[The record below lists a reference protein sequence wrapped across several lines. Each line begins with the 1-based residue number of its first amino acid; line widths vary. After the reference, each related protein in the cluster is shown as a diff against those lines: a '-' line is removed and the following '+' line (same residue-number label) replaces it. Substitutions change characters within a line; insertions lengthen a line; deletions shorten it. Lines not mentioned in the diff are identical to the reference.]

1 MVTTNETP
9 RRRNNSWLNALLTLV
24 IAALVTTIA
33 GTNGLVRALR
43 SELDG
48 VKRESVAT
56 TALSPAHPDFENYLF
71 VGSDSR
77 AGSDPSD
84 PDYNNVGAEGDI
96 GGQRSDTLMVMH
108 YVKATGTVSLLSIP
122 RDLWV
127 YIGDGDESQRV
138 NTAYQ
143 LGTDVL
149 VRTVQRALSIPIHH
163 YVEINFQGFKAI
175 VDSVGGVSVCVDH
188 ASRDKHTGLF
198 MKPGC
203 STLDGVEALA
213 FARSRFFEQKIDG
226 DWQVD
231 GSSDIG
237 RTARQ
242 RLFVQALAK
251 SAVLGVSDNPFSAGS
266 VIEGALG
273 AVVVDEQL
281 NLIEFGK
288 KMRPAAS
295 GKIASFPL
303 AVYGDTIGG
312 NSVLQLGEDA
322 AELLAFFAGTGPR
335 PVLNP

>member
-1 MVTTNETP
+1 MVTAEEQP
-9 RRRNNSWLNALLTLV
+9 RRSTRLHAVLSLA
-24 IAALVTTIA
+24 IAALVVMTA
-33 GTNGLVRALR
+33 GTSGLVRALR
-43 SELDG
+43 SEMDT
-48 VKRESVAT
+48 VKRESVASE
-56 TALSPAHPDFENYLF
+56 ALSPPHPDFENYLF

-77 AGSDPSD
+77 AGSNPSD
-84 PDYNNVGAEGDI
+84 ADYNNVGAEGDI
-96 GGQRSDTLMVMH
+96 GGQRSDTLMVLH

-127 YIGDGDESQRV
+127 AIGDGNQSQRI

-143 LGTDVL
+143 LGTDVV
-149 VRTVQRALSIPIHH
+149 VRTVQRALGIPLHH
-163 YVEINFQGFKAI
+163 YVEINFAGFKTI
-175 VDSVGGVSVCVDH
+175 VDAVGGVSVCVDH

-231 GSSDIG
+231 GTADIG
-237 RTARQ
+237 RTGRQ

-251 SAVLGVSDNPFSAGS
+251 SAVLGVSDNPFNVGN

-273 AVVVDEQL
+273 AVTVDEQL

-303 AVYGDTIGG
+303 AVYGDTIAG
-312 NSVLQLGEDA
+312 NSVLQLDKDS
-322 AELLAFFAGTGPR
+322 AELLSFFAGTGPR
-335 PVLNP
+335 PALNP

>member
-1 MVTTNETP
+1 
-9 RRRNNSWLNALLTLV
+9 
-24 IAALVTTIA
+24 
-33 GTNGLVRALR
+33 
-43 SELDG
+43 
-48 VKRESVAT
+48 
-56 TALSPAHPDFENYLF
+56 
-71 VGSDSR
+71 
-77 AGSDPSD
+77 
-84 PDYNNVGAEGDI
+84 
-96 GGQRSDTLMVMH
+96 
-108 YVKATGTVSLLSIP
+108 
-122 RDLWV
+122 V
-127 YIGDGDESQRV
+127 YRGDGDERHRV

-149 VRTVQRALSIPIHH
+149 VRTVQRALGIPIHH

-175 VDSVGGVSVCVDH
+175 VDSVGGVSVCVDY

-198 MKPGC
+198 MRPGC

-251 SAVLGVSDNPFSAGS
+251 SAVLGVSDNPFSVGS

-273 AVVVDEQL
+273 AVVIDEQL